1 MATIIARN
9 LYIRNAVLN
18 SAFDGKAVKSSDEH
32 MDRETLKAWKERV
45 SDVRVALGLYGTALE
60 EHSEDGIKL
69 SRKAFFDALSAC
81 REFGGFTF
89 PNGVGESDECQLW
102 FARLTRVV
110 RIKDANG
117 KIIDA
122 PLTLSSA
129 ETVRKQV
136 ELMFALRET
145 GKLGM
150 TIAEY
155 EAYKT
160 AKKAAKKAQ
169 KTSKNTLPAP
179 ALSTPATP
187 MPAPSVETETAV
199 A

>member
-9 LYIRNAVLN
+9 LFIADAILN
-18 SAFDGKAVKSSDEH
+18 SAFDGRAIKSSDAH
-32 MDRETLKAWKERV
+32 MDRDTLRAWKEHV
-45 SDVRVALGLYGTALE
+45 SAVRVALGLYGTALE

-69 SRKAFFDALSAC
+69 SRKAFFDALNAC

-110 RIKDANG
+110 RVKDADG
-117 KIIDA
+117 KIVAA
-122 PLTLSSA
+122 PLALASA

-145 GKLGM
+145 GKVGM

-155 EAYKT
+155 ESYKA

-169 KTSKNTLPAP
+169 RSAKNALPAP
-179 ALSTPATP
+179 ALSTPAMP
-187 MPAPSVETETAV
+187 MPAPSVEV

>member
-1 MATIIARN
+1 MSIITLKQN

-18 SAFDGKAVKSSDEH
+18 SAFDGRAVKSSDDR
-32 MDRETLKAWKERV
+32 MDRDTLKVWKEHV
-45 SDVRVALGLYGTALE
+45 SAVRVALGLYGTALE
-60 EHSEDGIKL
+60 EHSEDGIKFA
-69 SRKAFFDALSAC
+69 RKAFFDALNAC

-89 PNGVGESDECQLW
+89 PNGVGEADECNLW

-110 RIKDANG
+110 RVKDENG
-117 KIIDA
+117 KITDA

-129 ETVRKQV
+129 ETVRKQI
-136 ELMFALRET
+136 ELMFALRES
-145 GKLGM
+145 GKVGM

-155 EAYKT
+155 EAYKS

-169 KTSKNTLPAP
+169 RTAKNALPAP
-179 ALSTPATP
+179 ALSAPATP
-187 MPAPSVETETAV
+187 MPAPSVEV

>member
-1 MATIIARN
+1 MTVIARN
-9 LYIRNAVLN
+9 LFIADAVLN
-18 SAFDGKAVKSSDEH
+18 CAFDGRAIKSSDPH
-32 MDRETLKAWKERV
+32 MDRDTLHAWKEHI
-45 SDVRVALGLYGTALE
+45 SALRVALGLYGTALE
-60 EHSEDGIKL
+60 QHSEEGIKCA
-69 SRKAFFDALSAC
+69 RKAFFDALNSC

-89 PNGVGESDECQLW
+89 PNGVGSADECELW

-110 RIKDANG
+110 RVKDEAG
-117 KIIDA
+117 KIVDA
-122 PLTLSSA
+122 PLALSSA

-145 GKLGM
+145 GKVGM

-155 EAYKT
+155 ESFKA

-169 KTSKNTLPAP
+169 RAAKAATPALPTPTLP
-179 ALSTPATP
+179 TPATP
-187 MPAPSVETETAV
+187 MPAPSVEV

>member
-9 LYIRNAVLN
+9 LYICDAILN
-18 SAFDGKAVKSSDEH
+18 SAFDGRAIKSSDPH
-32 MDRETLKAWKERV
+32 MDRDTLKTWKEHT
-45 SDVRVALGLYGTALE
+45 SAIRVALGLYGTALE
-60 EHSEDGIKL
+60 ERNEDGIKIA
-69 SRKAFFDALSAC
+69 RKAFFDALSAC

-89 PNGVGESDECQLW
+89 PNGVGEADECHLW

-169 KTSKNTLPAP
+169 RSAKNALPAP